1 MDRII
6 KETNCSD
13 STVLDISDRF
23 SLTGFIDFIKE
34 EDFKESENTLI
45 GVDQHGR
52 KFLSVLVYSELPHVG
67 TIFQRYADSDS
78 EIAYGTCYNP
88 FDGIWNSARIHSFKE
103 IIDRIKALKLGKT
116 IIIDDISYT
125 FKKQIKN

>member
-34 EDFKESENTLI
+34 EDFGTENTLI
-45 GVDQHGR
+45 GVDHHGR
-52 KFLSVLVYSELPHVG
+52 KFLSILVYSDSAHVG
-67 TIFQRYADSDS
+67 TVFQRYANSNS
-78 EIAYGTCYNP
+78 AIAYGTCYNP
-88 FDGIWNSARIHSFKE
+88 FDGIWNSARIASLKE
-103 IIDRIKALKLGKT
+103 ENIIIDRIKALKLGKT

-125 FKKQIKN
+125 FKK